1 MMKKNTSPIPNV
13 SMSIPPLGPR
23 LNLKF
28 GIITYYF
35 YLILILIFLVFLF
48 IYYYIFYFE
57 DDDMMVIEV
66 IGASHVA
73 HDGPAGAFAGAAGS
87 VTVAYTGK

>member
-1 MMKKNTSPIPNV
+1 
-13 SMSIPPLGPR
+13 MSIPPLGPR

-35 YLILILIFLVFLF
+35 YLILILILLVFLF
-48 IYYYIFYFE
+48 IYYYIFYSE
-57 DDDMMVIEV
+57 DHGMMVIDV

-73 HDGPAGAFAGAAGS
+73 HDGPAGAVGS